1 MRRDDGSASSQLL
14 RRSFFLRRRGLDI
27 PRHLSPRQFLQRH
40 AAAAA
45 AEQADGLDDASSAVA
60 SLAMEVAGVS
70 DPALMSSLRGRRD
83 LLLRSQST
91 GVAAAAAAAAASS
104 PSLGGPGS
112 NSSAGS
118 AGSAPQATAEDLLQR
133 ARESNVAY
141 EPEWATAQELGFDEG
156 SKYDIRVERNSYPN
170 VAILPQGG
178 SEGRPVRAREPLP
191 QVNDSRNH
199 SADGAEPPGRRLSS
213 LTQSLRSHGRPLQR
227 HHMTHHERRKQPVGF
242 RVSFSRPYRSKGTN
256 MGGAYLVGVVSSGFS
271 GFNERNVLQSSHHF
285 WGIDDS
291 GNKYEG
297 PYSGHSSRG
306 LRRIGPFRGMD
317 VDVRGGR
324 RPERVL
330 FGSRDVITVLYDPGS
345 RALSFWKDDV
355 PMGTLVYGVRSDVLY
370 PVAVPFN
377 CGVTVAITSISADP
391 NAV

>member
-1 MRRDDGSASSQLL
+1 MKDDFDKEEWDDDFDDKGSDSLIGSDFFTSPEVSQMFGEILGCWFTMTMQLTQQQLL
-14 RRSFFLRRRGLDI
+14 EK
-27 PRHLSPRQFLQRH
+27 PWQ
-40 AAAAA
+40 
-45 AEQADGLDDASSAVA
+45 
-60 SLAMEVAGVS
+60 
-70 DPALMSSLRGRRD
+70 
-83 LLLRSQST
+83 
-91 GVAAAAAAAAASS
+91 
-104 PSLGGPGS
+104 
-112 NSSAGS
+112 
-118 AGSAPQATAEDLLQR
+118 
-133 ARESNVAY
+133 Y
-141 EPEWATAQELGFDEG
+141 
-156 SKYDIRVERNSYPN
+156 VERNSYPN